1 MMNFPKP
8 SESESLDALNGVP
21 TTMDIYDSLDSLFSP
36 QKIPAE
42 PVPAPRPSLFR
53 TLLEK
58 IAGKRERK
66 AESGERRAES
76 GKRREESGKRR
87 AKSGERRAESGKVK
101 VESAIGSGEGMRNGE
116 SNLARAESEERKIE
130 SAIDC
135 GEDMRNGESN
145 LARAESGKGKVESA
159 SGSGEDM
166 RNGESNLARAESGK
180 RKGESAIGFDGE
192 MRNGESNLAKAEKG
206 KLEEE
211 IAQLK
216 AEIAVLKAESGKRRA
231 ESGKLKVES
240 AIGYDGEMRNGESNL
255 ARAESRE
262 RKIES
267 AIGSDGEIRNGES
280 NFVEAESGKRK
291 AESSTGFDGEIRN
304 RESNLAEAES
314 GERKIESAIGSDGE
328 MRNGETDIAK
338 AGGDEGEVSS
348 DMESEGT
355 EGARISLEKDG
366 EFGRRKRAHVLK
378 AEGLKKVFGKKT
390 AVFDVS
396 FEVHTGE
403 IVGLL
408 GPNGAGK
415 TTSFYMVV
423 GFHKPT
429 LGRIR
434 LDDDDITELPM
445 YKPAQLG
452 IAYLPQEASVFKKLT
467 VEENIW
473 AILEMRKELSDEETI
488 AAIPKAWKKLSE
500 KGRRKILE
508 ATGDDKIAREDGS
521 WSPGAEETDA
531 ILQKCGELSRGDKS
545 KLLRA
550 GKREILENLIDEF
563 TIGHI
568 RKQFAYTLSGG
579 ERRRTEIARALANN
593 PKFILLDEPF
603 AGIDPIAV
611 SDIKG
616 IIRHLAKRGIGVL
629 ITDHNVRDTLE
640 ITERAYIVSRE
651 DEMGGNIGGHILVSG
666 DKKTIIENPE
676 ARHIYL
682 GDNFKM

>member
-1 MMNFPKP
+1 MNFPKP

-145 LARAESGKGKVESA
+145 LARAESGK
-159 SGSGEDM
+159 
-166 RNGESNLARAESGK
+166 

-240 AIGYDGEMRNGESNL
+240 AIGSGEDMRNGESNLARAESGKVKVESAIGSDGEMRNGESNL

-445 YKPAQLG
+445 YKRAQLG

>member
-1 MMNFPKP
+1 
-8 SESESLDALNGVP
+8 
-21 TTMDIYDSLDSLFSP
+21 
-36 QKIPAE
+36 
-42 PVPAPRPSLFR
+42 
-53 TLLEK
+53 
-58 IAGKRERK
+58 
-66 AESGERRAES
+66 
-76 GKRREESGKRR
+76 
-87 AKSGERRAESGKVK
+87 
-101 VESAIGSGEGMRNGE
+101 MRNG
-116 SNLARAESEERKIE
+116 
-130 SAIDC
+130 
-135 GEDMRNGESN
+135 
-145 LARAESGKGKVESA
+145 
-159 SGSGEDM
+159 
-166 RNGESNLARAESGK
+166 
-180 RKGESAIGFDGE
+180 
-192 MRNGESNLAKAEKG
+192 
-206 KLEEE
+206 
-211 IAQLK
+211 
-216 AEIAVLKAESGKRRA
+216 
-231 ESGKLKVES
+231 
-240 AIGYDGEMRNGESNL
+240 
-255 ARAESRE
+255 
-262 RKIES
+262 
-267 AIGSDGEIRNGES
+267 
-280 NFVEAESGKRK
+280 
-291 AESSTGFDGEIRN
+291 
-304 RESNLAEAES
+304 ESNLAEAES
-314 GERKIESAIGSDGE
+314 GKRKGEGAIGFDGE
-328 MRNGETDIAK
+328 IRNVETDIAK

-355 EGARISLEKDG
+355 EGTRISLEKDG
-366 EFGRRKRAHVLK
+366 EFGRRKGAHVLK

-445 YKPAQLG
+445 YKRAQLG

>member
-66 AESGERRAES
+66 
-76 GKRREESGKRR
+76 EESGKR
-87 AKSGERRAESGKVK
+87 KAESGKVK
-101 VESAIGSGEGMRNGE
+101 VESVIGSGEEMRSGE
-116 SNLARAESEERKIE
+116 SNLAR
-130 SAIDC
+130 
-135 GEDMRNGESN
+135 
-145 LARAESGKGKVESA
+145 
-159 SGSGEDM
+159 
-166 RNGESNLARAESGK
+166 
-180 RKGESAIGFDGE
+180 
-192 MRNGESNLAKAEKG
+192 AEKG

-216 AEIAVLKAESGKRRA
+216 AEIAVLKAESGERRA
-231 ESGKLKVES
+231 ESRKRKEES
-240 AIGYDGEMRNGESNL
+240 STGFDGEMRKGESNFVEAESGKRKGEGAIGFDGEMQNGESNL
-255 ARAESRE
+255 ARAESGE
-262 RKIES
+262 RKGEG

-291 AESSTGFDGEIRN
+291 G
-304 RESNLAEAES
+304 
-314 GERKIESAIGSDGE
+314 ESAIGSDGE

-445 YKPAQLG
+445 YKRAQLG

-521 WSPGAEETDA
+521 WSPDAEETDA

>member
-1 MMNFPKP
+1 
-8 SESESLDALNGVP
+8 
-21 TTMDIYDSLDSLFSP
+21 
-36 QKIPAE
+36 
-42 PVPAPRPSLFR
+42 
-53 TLLEK
+53 
-58 IAGKRERK
+58 
-66 AESGERRAES
+66 
-76 GKRREESGKRR
+76 
-87 AKSGERRAESGKVK
+87 
-101 VESAIGSGEGMRNGE
+101 MRNRE
-116 SNLARAESEERKIE
+116 NNLAE
-130 SAIDC
+130 
-135 GEDMRNGESN
+135 
-145 LARAESGKGKVESA
+145 
-159 SGSGEDM
+159 
-166 RNGESNLARAESGK
+166 AESGK
-180 RKGESAIGFDGE
+180 RKGESKIGSGE
-192 MRNGESNLAKAEKG
+192 DMRNGK
-206 KLEEE
+206 
-211 IAQLK
+211 
-216 AEIAVLKAESGKRRA
+216 
-231 ESGKLKVES
+231 
-240 AIGYDGEMRNGESNL
+240 
-255 ARAESRE
+255 
-262 RKIES
+262 
-267 AIGSDGEIRNGES
+267 
-280 NFVEAESGKRK
+280 
-291 AESSTGFDGEIRN
+291 
-304 RESNLAEAES
+304 SNLAEAEN
-314 GERKIESAIGSDGE
+314 GKRKGESATGFDGE

-348 DMESEGT
+348 DMESEDT

-445 YKPAQLG
+445 YKRAQLG

-521 WSPGAEETDA
+521 WSPDAEETDA

>member
-66 AESGERRAES
+66 AERGKRRAESGERRAKRGERRAES
-76 GKRREESGKRR
+76 GKRK
-87 AKSGERRAESGKVK
+87 
-101 VESAIGSGEGMRNGE
+101 GE
-116 SNLARAESEERKIE
+116 SEKGS
-130 SAIDC
+130 D
-135 GEDMRNGESN
+135 GEMRNGESN
-145 LARAESGKGKVESA
+145 LARAESGERKGESA
-159 SGSGEDM
+159 IGSGEEM
-166 RNGESNLARAESGK
+166 RNGESNLARTESGK
-180 RKGESAIGFDGE
+180 RKGEGAIGSGEE
-192 MRNGESNLAKAEKG
+192 MRNGESNLARAEKG

-216 AEIAVLKAESGKRRA
+216 AEIAVLKAESGERRA
-231 ESGKLKVES
+231 ESGKVKVES
-240 AIGYDGEMRNGESNL
+240 ETDSDGEMRNGE
-255 ARAESRE
+255 R
-262 RKIES
+262 
-267 AIGSDGEIRNGES
+267 
-280 NFVEAESGKRK
+280 
-291 AESSTGFDGEIRN
+291 
-304 RESNLAEAES
+304 NLAEAES

-355 EGARISLEKDG
+355 EGTRISLEKDG

-445 YKPAQLG
+445 YKRAQLG

>member
-66 AESGERRAES
+66 AEK
-76 GKRREESGKRR
+76 GK
-87 AKSGERRAESGKVK
+87 RRAESGKVK
-101 VESAIGSGEGMRNGE
+101 VESAIGSGEDMRNRESNLAEAESGERRAESGKRKGESAIGSDGEMRNGE
-116 SNLARAESEERKIE
+116 SNLAKAERGERRAESGKRKGE
-130 SAIDC
+130 SAIGSD
-135 GEDMRNGESN
+135 GEMRNGESN
-145 LARAESGKGKVESA
+145 LARAESGKVKVESA
-159 SGSGEDM
+159 IGSDGEM
-166 RNGESNLARAESGK
+166 RNRENNLAEAESGK
-180 RKGESAIGFDGE
+180 RKGESKIGSGEDMRNGKSNLAEAESGKRKVESSTGFDGE
-192 MRNGESNLAKAEKG
+192 MRNGESNLEEAEKG

-216 AEIAVLKAESGKRRA
+216 AEIAVLKAESG
-231 ESGKLKVES
+231 
-240 AIGYDGEMRNGESNL
+240 
-255 ARAESRE
+255 E
-262 RKIES
+262 RK
-267 AIGSDGEIRNGES
+267 
-280 NFVEAESGKRK
+280 V
-291 AESSTGFDGEIRN
+291 
-304 RESNLAEAES
+304 
-314 GERKIESAIGSDGE
+314 ESAIGSDGE

-445 YKPAQLG
+445 YKRAQLG

-521 WSPGAEETDA
+521 WSPDAEETDA

>member
-159 SGSGEDM
+159 IGSGEDM

-180 RKGESAIGFDGE
+180 G
-192 MRNGESNLAKAEKG
+192 
-206 KLEEE
+206 
-211 IAQLK
+211 
-216 AEIAVLKAESGKRRA
+216 
-231 ESGKLKVES
+231 KVES
-240 AIGYDGEMRNGESNL
+240 AIGSDGEMRNGESNL

-445 YKPAQLG
+445 YKRAQLG

>member
-1 MMNFPKP
+1 MNFPKP

-66 AESGERRAES
+66 AERGKRRAES
-76 GKRREESGKRR
+76 GERR
-87 AKSGERRAESGKVK
+87 AKSGE
-101 VESAIGSGEGMRNGE
+101 
-116 SNLARAESEERKIE
+116 
-130 SAIDC
+130 
-135 GEDMRNGESN
+135 
-145 LARAESGKGKVESA
+145 
-159 SGSGEDM
+159 
-166 RNGESNLARAESGK
+166 

-192 MRNGESNLAKAEKG
+192 MRNGESNFVEAERGERRAESGERKIESAIGSDGEMRNGESNLARTESGERKGEGAIGSGEDMRNGESGKLKVESAIGSDKEIRNRESNFVEAEKG

-240 AIGYDGEMRNGESNL
+240 AIGSGEDMRNGESNL
-255 ARAESRE
+255 ARAESGE
-262 RKIES
+262 RKGES
-267 AIGSDGEIRNGES
+267 AIGSDGEMRNG
-280 NFVEAESGKRK
+280 
-291 AESSTGFDGEIRN
+291 
-304 RESNLAEAES
+304 ESNLAEAES

-445 YKPAQLG
+445 YKRAQLG

-521 WSPGAEETDA
+521 WSPDAEETDA

-550 GKREILENLIDEF
+550 GKREILENLIAEF

>member
-66 AESGERRAES
+66 AEK
-76 GKRREESGKRR
+76 GK
-87 AKSGERRAESGKVK
+87 RRAESGKVK
-101 VESAIGSGEGMRNGE
+101 VESAIGSGEDMRNRE
-116 SNLARAESEERKIE
+116 SNLAEAESGERRAESGKRKGE
-130 SAIDC
+130 SAIGSD
-135 GEDMRNGESN
+135 GEMRNGESN
-145 LARAESGKGKVESA
+145 LARAESGKVKVESA
-159 SGSGEDM
+159 IGSDGEM
-166 RNGESNLARAESGK
+166 RNRENNLAEAESGK
-180 RKGESAIGFDGE
+180 RKGESKIGSGEDMRNGKSNLAEAESGKRKVESSTGFDGE
-192 MRNGESNLAKAEKG
+192 MRNGESNLEEAEKG

-216 AEIAVLKAESGKRRA
+216 AEIAVLKAESG
-231 ESGKLKVES
+231 
-240 AIGYDGEMRNGESNL
+240 
-255 ARAESRE
+255 E
-262 RKIES
+262 RK
-267 AIGSDGEIRNGES
+267 
-280 NFVEAESGKRK
+280 V
-291 AESSTGFDGEIRN
+291 
-304 RESNLAEAES
+304 
-314 GERKIESAIGSDGE
+314 ESAIGSDGE

-445 YKPAQLG
+445 YKRAQLG

-521 WSPGAEETDA
+521 WSPDAEETDA

>member
-66 AESGERRAES
+66 AERGERRAE
-76 GKRREESGKRR
+76 
-87 AKSGERRAESGKVK
+87 SGERRAESGKVK
-101 VESAIGSGEGMRNGE
+101 VESAIGSDWEMRNGESNLARAESGERKGEGAIGSDGVMRNGESNFVEAESGKVKVESETGSDGEMRNGESNLARAESGKRKVESAIGSDGVMRNGE
-116 SNLARAESEERKIE
+116 SNLARAESEE
-130 SAIDC
+130 
-135 GEDMRNGESN
+135 
-145 LARAESGKGKVESA
+145 
-159 SGSGEDM
+159 
-166 RNGESNLARAESGK
+166 

-192 MRNGESNLAKAEKG
+192 MRNGESNLAEAEKG

-231 ESGKLKVES
+231 ESGKRKGES
-240 AIGYDGEMRNGESNL
+240 AIVSGEDMRNGESNL
-255 ARAESRE
+255 ARAESG
-262 RKIES
+262 KVKVES
-267 AIGSDGEIRNGES
+267 E
-280 NFVEAESGKRK
+280 
-291 AESSTGFDGEIRN
+291 T
-304 RESNLAEAES
+304 
-314 GERKIESAIGSDGE
+314 GSDGE
-328 MRNGETDIAK
+328 MRNGESNLAE

-366 EFGRRKRAHVLK
+366 EFGRRKGAHVLK

-445 YKPAQLG
+445 YKRAQLG

-611 SDIKG
+611 SDITG

>member
-1 MMNFPKP
+1 
-8 SESESLDALNGVP
+8 
-21 TTMDIYDSLDSLFSP
+21 
-36 QKIPAE
+36 
-42 PVPAPRPSLFR
+42 
-53 TLLEK
+53 
-58 IAGKRERK
+58 
-66 AESGERRAES
+66 
-76 GKRREESGKRR
+76 
-87 AKSGERRAESGKVK
+87 
-101 VESAIGSGEGMRNGE
+101 
-116 SNLARAESEERKIE
+116 ERKI
-130 SAIDC
+130 
-135 GEDMRNGESN
+135 
-145 LARAESGKGKVESA
+145 
-159 SGSGEDM
+159 
-166 RNGESNLARAESGK
+166 
-180 RKGESAIGFDGE
+180 ESAIGFDGE
-192 MRNGESNLAKAEKG
+192 MRNGESNLAEAEKG

-216 AEIAVLKAESGKRRA
+216 AEIAVLKAESGEQRA
-231 ESGKLKVES
+231 ERGKRKVES
-240 AIGYDGEMRNGESNL
+240 STGFDEEMRNGESNL
-255 ARAESRE
+255 A
-262 RKIES
+262 
-267 AIGSDGEIRNGES
+267 
-280 NFVEAESGKRK
+280 EAESGKRK
-291 AESSTGFDGEIRN
+291 GEGAIGFDGEIRN
-304 RESNLAEAES
+304 V
-314 GERKIESAIGSDGE
+314 
-328 MRNGETDIAK
+328 ETDIAK

-366 EFGRRKRAHVLK
+366 EFGRRKGAHVLK

-445 YKPAQLG
+445 YKRAQLG

>member
-66 AESGERRAES
+66 AERGKRREERGERRAEGAIS
-76 GKRREESGKRR
+76 SDGESNL
-87 AKSGERRAESGKVK
+87 ARAESGERKG
-101 VESAIGSGEGMRNGE
+101 ESEIGSDGEMRNGE
-116 SNLARAESEERKIE
+116 SNLARAERGERK
-130 SAIDC
+130 A
-135 GEDMRNGESN
+135 
-145 LARAESGKGKVESA
+145 
-159 SGSGEDM
+159 
-166 RNGESNLARAESGK
+166 
-180 RKGESAIGFDGE
+180 ESAIGFDGE
-192 MRNGESNLAKAEKG
+192 MRNGESNLARAESGERKGESAIGSDGEMRNEESNLAEAESGKRKIESAIGFDGELWNGERNLAEAEKG

-216 AEIAVLKAESGKRRA
+216 AEIAVLKAESG
-231 ESGKLKVES
+231 
-240 AIGYDGEMRNGESNL
+240 
-255 ARAESRE
+255 E
-262 RKIES
+262 RK
-267 AIGSDGEIRNGES
+267 
-280 NFVEAESGKRK
+280 AESGKRK
-291 AESSTGFDGEIRN
+291 A
-304 RESNLAEAES
+304 
-314 GERKIESAIGSDGE
+314 ESAIGSDGE

-355 EGARISLEKDG
+355 EGTRISLEKDG

-445 YKPAQLG
+445 YKRAQLG

-508 ATGDDKIAREDGS
+508 ATGEDKIAREDGS
-521 WSPGAEETDA
+521 CSPGAEETDA